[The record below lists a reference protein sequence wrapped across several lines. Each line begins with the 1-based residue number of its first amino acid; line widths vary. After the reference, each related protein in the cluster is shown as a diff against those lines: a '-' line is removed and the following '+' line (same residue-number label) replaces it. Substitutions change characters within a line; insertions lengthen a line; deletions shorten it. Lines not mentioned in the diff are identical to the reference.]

1 MSRPA
6 AAPGPA
12 RAAAPLPPLGFLLL
26 GGLTFF
32 WGANWPMM
40 KIALQEIPPWP
51 FRSLCLIVGGLAL
64 LGINVIGRKPVRV
77 PAREVRPLIFCAL
90 FNVVGWHL
98 FSAYALTLI
107 EASRAT
113 IIAFTMPIWA
123 ALLGRLVLGEA
134 LTGSKLLGLALGTAG
149 LVVLIGP
156 DLAGLGATPLG
167 AAFMLGG
174 ALSWATGTVVMKRF
188 AWTIGPGTLAGWQ
201 LLVGSAPI
209 TLGALWLQPFP
220 DPATLSPAVLAALA
234 YVLALPMVF
243 CQWAWFK
250 VVRLFPASIAAV
262 GTLAIP
268 VIGVFS
274 SGLVL
279 GEPIGWREFVA
290 LGLVCAALAA
300 VLLVPA
306 LRQARRR

>member
-1 MSRPA
+1 MTRVTA
-6 AAPGPA
+6 ASGMPQT
-12 RAAAPLPPLGFLLL
+12 AAPLPPLGFMLL

-32 WGANWPMM
+32 WGVNWPIM
-40 KIALQEIPPWP
+40 KIALGEIAPWP
-51 FRSLCLIVGGLAL
+51 FRSLCLVVGGLAL
-64 LGINVIGRKPVRV
+64 LGINLVGRKPVRV
-77 PAREVRPLIFCAL
+77 PAGELRPLLFCAL
-90 FNVVGWHL
+90 FNVIGWHL
-98 FSAYALTLI
+98 CSAYALTLI

-123 ALLGRLVLGEA
+123 ALLGRLVLGEP
-134 LTGSKLLGLALGTAG
+134 LTGSKLLGLALGSAG

-156 DLAGLGATPLG
+156 DLATLGAAPLG
-167 AAFMLGG
+167 ALFMLGG
-174 ALSWATGTVVMKRF
+174 ALSWAFGTVAMKRVP
-188 AWTIGPGTLAGWQ
+188 WTIGPGTLAGWQ
-201 LLVGSAPI
+201 LLAGSLPI

-220 DPATLSPAVLAALA
+220 DPGALSPAALAALA
-234 YVLALPMVF
+234 YVLILPMVF

-274 SGLVL
+274 SGLLL

-290 LGLVCAALAA
+290 LALVCAALVA
-300 VLLVPA
+300 VLVVPA
-306 LRQARRR
+306 LRAPRRG

>member
-1 MSRPA
+1 MTRPV
-6 AAPGPA
+6 AAPGLP
-12 RAAAPLPPLGFLLL
+12 RRAAPLPPLGFLLL

-32 WGANWPMM
+32 WGANWPVM
-40 KIALQEIPPWP
+40 KIALAEIAPWP
-51 FRSLCLIVGGLAL
+51 FRSLCLVVGGLAL
-64 LGINVIGRKPVRV
+64 LAINVIGRKPVRV
-77 PAREVRPLIFCAL
+77 PARELRPLLICAL

-123 ALLGRLVLGEA
+123 ALLGRVVLGEA

-149 LVVLIGP
+149 LTILIGP
-156 DLAGLGATPLG
+156 DLAGLGSAPLG

-174 ALSWATGTVVMKRF
+174 AISWAIGTVAMKRF

-201 LLVGSAPI
+201 LLAGSVPI

-220 DPATLSPAVLAALA
+220 DPATLSPATLAALA
-234 YVLALPMVF
+234 YVLLVPMVF

-250 VVRLFPASIAAV
+250 VVWLFPASLAAV

-274 SGLVL
+274 SGLL
-279 GEPIGWREFVA
+279 LDEPIGWREFAA

-306 LRQARRR
+306 LRQSRGR

>member
-1 MSRPA
+1 MSRHST
-6 AAPGPA
+6 APGML
-12 RAAAPLPPLGFLLL
+12 RAAAPLPPLGFVLL

-40 KIALQEIPPWP
+40 KIALLEIAPWP
-51 FRSLCLIVGGLAL
+51 FRSLCLVVGGLAL
-64 LGINVIGRKPVRV
+64 LGINLIGRKPVRV
-77 PAREVRPLIFCAL
+77 PAGERGPLLFCAL
-90 FNVVGWHL
+90 FNVIGWHL
-98 FSAYALTLI
+98 CSAYALTLI
-107 EASRAT
+107 EASRAS

-134 LTGSKLLGLALGTAG
+134 LTGSKLVGLALGTAG
-149 LVVLIGP
+149 LAILIGP
-156 DLAGLGATPLG
+156 DVAGLGATPLG
-167 AAFMLGG
+167 AMFMLGG
-174 ALSWATGTVVMKRF
+174 ALSWAAGTVAIKRV
-188 AWTIGPGTLAGWQ
+188 AWTVGPGTLAGWQ
-201 LLVGSAPI
+201 LLAGSLPI

-220 DPATLSPAVLAALA
+220 DPSTLSPAALGTLA
-234 YVLALPMVF
+234 YVLVLPMVF

-274 SGLVL
+274 SGLLL
-279 GEPIGWREFVA
+279 GEPIGWREFAA

-306 LRQARRR
+306 LRQPRRQ

>member
-1 MSRPA
+1 MSRFTP
-6 AAPGPA
+6 APGMP
-12 RAAAPLPPLGFLLL
+12 RTAAPLPPLGFLLL
-26 GGLTFF
+26 GGLTLF

-40 KIALQEIPPWP
+40 KLALQEIAPWP
-51 FRSLCLIVGGLAL
+51 FRSLCLVVGGLAL
-64 LGINVIGRKPVRV
+64 VGINLIGRKPVRV

-90 FNVVGWHL
+90 FNVIGWHL
-98 FSAYALTLI
+98 CSAYALTLI

-149 LVVLIGP
+149 LAVLIGP
-156 DLAGLGATPLG
+156 DLAGLGAAPLG
-167 AAFMLGG
+167 AIFMLGG
-174 ALSWATGTVVMKRF
+174 ALSWAAGTVAMKRV

-201 LLVGSAPI
+201 LLAGSLPI

-220 DPATLSPAVLAALA
+220 DPTMLSPVALAALA
-234 YVLALPMVF
+234 YVLILPMVF

-274 SGLVL
+274 SGLL
-279 GEPIGWREFVA
+279 MDEPIGGREFAA

-306 LRQARRR
+306 LHRPRRR